1 VVNAEL
7 YAKIKQAEEA
17 LRHSEQR
24 IRELAKESIHAH
36 EEERQWAALEVHDRI
51 LQPLVAAHQQIQTL
65 QSETWSGSE
74 GRQVTERALG
84 LVQEAINE
92 ARNVMNDLYPAGL
105 TEFGLI
111 PLMAEKLRSFE
122 EDTGCL
128 VAFDNDCTNRP
139 LRDVEITIYRIFH
152 EAVTNI
158 RKHAPDAKN
167 VAVSLACLDQV
178 FVLQVRDDGPGFQV
192 ATVEARKR
200 VGGLMSMRRR
210 TEVIGGTFEIWSL
223 PGQGT
228 RLTIRIPFD
237 GGGSG
242 RAYAG
247 WSRRRRR

>member
-1 VVNAEL
+1 MADQGRLKVVNAEL

-139 LRDVEITIYRIFH
+139 PRDVEITIYRIFH
-152 EAVTNI
+152 EALTNVH
-158 RKHAPDAKN
+158 RHAPSAK
-167 VAVSLACLDQV
+167 AVTVSRTCWDRFV
-178 FVLQVRDDGPGFQV
+178 VLQVQDDGPGFDLDGGAPEQ
-192 ATVEARKR
+192 R

-210 TEVIGGTFEIWSL
+210 AEILGGTFDIRSTLVVVSL
-223 PGQGT
+223 RP
-228 RLTIRIPFD
+228 
-237 GGGSG
+237 
-242 RAYAG
+242 
-247 WSRRRRR
+247 